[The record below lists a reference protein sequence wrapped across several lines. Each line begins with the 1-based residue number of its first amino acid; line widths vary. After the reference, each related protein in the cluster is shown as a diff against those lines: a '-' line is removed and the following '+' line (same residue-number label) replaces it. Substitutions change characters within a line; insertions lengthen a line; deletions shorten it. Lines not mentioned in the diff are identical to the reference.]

1 MNKIFLTGIVSTIGA
16 AGLALS
22 GCGAGVPESKEALI
36 EEGLKKIV
44 ESSSFSGT
52 LSQNSNIN
60 FTVAGKDI
68 NLNLNYN
75 MDIEQ
80 MLPDGAS
87 HVKGNA
93 ELTVSGFKENTTTE
107 MYMVPNGDNTDI
119 YTGSKLLSDDDMTWD
134 VYSVKNRAT
143 TSEVDP
149 KTVIEVL
156 NGIKNVIDKLELKE
170 GTEKYDGNDCYVITG
185 SYTIADLSNGNDA
198 INKAFAGGLSFLTG
212 SNSSQNILGDA
223 TFTSDI
229 FFDKRTHEI
238 KGIRIDM
245 GDSLSNILNSLIGA
259 VSDKTANGKTSI
271 SMDNTVVEFK
281 INGYNNMD
289 AVSYTHLTPERTNV
303 VVTKKW
309 DDNNNQ
315 DRVRPGADEFASKL
329 HLLADGTEVDGVT
342 AEVVDNNDGT
352 YTVTYSDILKY
363 ENGNIIVYG
372 ITEDDIAGYSS
383 AQDVVYE
390 GEVLVNVHKVKEN
403 NGENGGNKDNTDNNS
418 KNNLNNKSDKKVDTA
433 DHSNNMIYYVLI
445 VISATG
451 IISAAAVA
459 GRKKH

>member
-1 MNKIFLTGIVSTIGA
+1 MEGNLKVYHPPEGLLSKKLDTNGNPERFQNMVGAVINKANVGTSMALSKESTEVSFTVTKNWDDDNNRDGLRPSDLDYASKVHLMNGNTEVTGVTPVITDNNDNTYTISYGNLNKHINGENTDYKLKEDSITGYTPSAETVKNGETLVNTHTPETVDISITKNWVDVNNQDGIRPTATEYTGMVHLMKGENADNEVEGVVPVVTDNGNGTYTVKYTNLAKNA
-16 AGLALS
+16 AGT
-22 GCGAGVPESKEALI
+22 PI
-36 EEGLKKIV
+36 
-44 ESSSFSGT
+44 T
-52 LSQNSNIN
+52 
-60 FTVAGKDI
+60 
-68 NLNLNYN
+68 
-75 MDIEQ
+75 
-80 MLPDGAS
+80 
-87 HVKGNA
+87 
-93 ELTVSGFKENTTTE
+93 
-107 MYMVPNGDNTDI
+107 
-119 YTGSKLLSDDDMTWD
+119 
-134 VYSVKNRAT
+134 YSVK
-143 TSEVDP
+143 E
-149 KTVIEVL
+149 
-156 NGIKNVIDKLELKE
+156 
-170 GTEKYDGNDCYVITG
+170 
-185 SYTIADLSNGNDA
+185 
-198 INKAFAGGLSFLTG
+198 
-212 SNSSQNILGDA
+212 
-223 TFTSDI
+223 
-229 FFDKRTHEI
+229 
-238 KGIRIDM
+238 
-245 GDSLSNILNSLIGA
+245 
-259 VSDKTANGKTSI
+259 
-271 SMDNTVVEFK
+271 
-281 INGYNNMD
+281 D
-289 AVSYTHLTPERTNV
+289 AVSGYTTDNNTALNGGVITNTHTPERTNV
-303 VVTKKW
+303 VVTMKW

-315 DRVRPGADEFASKL
+315 DRIRPGADEFASKL

>member
-36 EEGLKKIV
+36 EEGLKKIA
-44 ESSSFSGT
+44 ESSSISGT

-87 HVKGNA
+87 HVNGNA

-107 MYMVPNGDNTDI
+107 MYMVPNGNNTDI

-134 VYSVKNRAT
+134 VYSVKNGAT

-289 AVSYTHLTPERTNV
+289 DITVPDDVKNNAEKV
-303 VVTKKW
+303 V
-309 DDNNNQ
+309 NNN
-315 DRVRPGADEFASKL
+315 
-329 HLLADGTEVDGVT
+329 
-342 AEVVDNNDGT
+342 
-352 YTVTYSDILKY
+352 
-363 ENGNIIVYG
+363 
-372 ITEDDIAGYSS
+372 
-383 AQDVVYE
+383 
-390 GEVLVNVHKVKEN
+390 
-403 NGENGGNKDNTDNNS
+403 
-418 KNNLNNKSDKKVDTA
+418 
-433 DHSNNMIYYVLI
+433 
-445 VISATG
+445 
-451 IISAAAVA
+451 
-459 GRKKH
+459 

>member
-1 MNKIFLTGIVSTIGA
+1 MNIRKYLSLFPACQQSLDLLDGVDDAGNGHVMVQSNDEVRRILGDIDVHVPVAGQQVGHTVGQVGAHHVVQHPVGNGLIELCEAAGEQREGGVGDDALGA
-16 AGLALS
+16 ALLQVAGNLQHTLAGSDDVVGDALS

-36 EEGLKKIV
+36 EEGLKKIA
-44 ESSSFSGT
+44 ESSSISGT

-134 VYSVKNRAT
+134 VYSVKNGAT

-185 SYTIADLSNGNDA
+185 SYTIADLSPQ
-198 INKAFAGGLSFLTG
+198 T
-212 SNSSQNILGDA
+212 
-223 TFTSDI
+223 
-229 FFDKRTHEI
+229 
-238 KGIRIDM
+238 
-245 GDSLSNILNSLIGA
+245 
-259 VSDKTANGKTSI
+259 
-271 SMDNTVVEFK
+271 
-281 INGYNNMD
+281 
-289 AVSYTHLTPERTNV
+289 
-303 VVTKKW
+303 W
-309 DDNNNQ
+309 
-315 DRVRPGADEFASKL
+315 
-329 HLLADGTEVDGVT
+329 
-342 AEVVDNNDGT
+342 
-352 YTVTYSDILKY
+352 
-363 ENGNIIVYG
+363 
-372 ITEDDIAGYSS
+372 
-383 AQDVVYE
+383 
-390 GEVLVNVHKVKEN
+390 
-403 NGENGGNKDNTDNNS
+403 
-418 KNNLNNKSDKKVDTA
+418 
-433 DHSNNMIYYVLI
+433 
-445 VISATG
+445 
-451 IISAAAVA
+451 
-459 GRKKH
+459 